1 MHLKKYEVR
10 SISEAMER
18 IRRDLGPDAVIL
30 SSRRIGKGASSRIEI
45 VAAMERD
52 DVTAEEAAAENG
64 FGAAGE
70 TGRPAEYGD
79 RWSRVEARL
88 DEMNDRILALASKL
102 AFSGKQD
109 ERGIPP
115 LYRELISRGLSR
127 RAAGKLMKIIQDENL
142 ESKAGHDGDR
152 TGDTLKRAIIRSVV
166 SCSPGP
172 ADEKRICAFVGPAGE
187 GKTTTLAKFAARI
200 LYRDKKSLGIITMD
214 DFRIGAV
221 EQLKIYGDIMN
232 VPVISV
238 PADGSLETAISSF
251 AHLDRVLIDTPG
263 KSRSDGDYVMKL
275 RRSFMGSAPVR
286 TNLVLSA
293 TTGEDAM
300 TDAVRRFRPLEYE
313 RIVMTKIDDAGDY
326 GCVYNVIDLAGRP
339 VTDIAT
345 GQQVPR
351 DIRSV
356 DPQRIARLVV
366 DREIPRH

>member
-52 DVTAEEAAAENG
+52 EGTAEEASAEKSWR
-64 FGAAGE
+64 AVGE
-70 TGRPAEYGD
+70 PGRYAEHGD
-79 RWSRVEARL
+79 RWSRIEARL
-88 DEMNDRILALASKL
+88 DEMNDRMLSLASKL
-102 AFSGKQD
+102 AFPGKND
-109 ERGIPP
+109 ERGTPP
-115 LYRELISRGLSR
+115 LYRELLSRGLSR
-127 RAAGKLMKIIQDENL
+127 RAAGKLMKIIQDEDL
-142 ESKAGHDGDR
+142 EANAGQDSDR
-152 TGDTLKRAIIRSVV
+152 TGDTLKRAIIRSVA
-166 SCSPGP
+166 SCSSGP
-172 ADEKRICAFVGPAGE
+172 EGEKRICAFVGPAGE

-238 PADGSLETAISSF
+238 PADGSLETALSSF
-251 AHLDRVLIDTPG
+251 THLDRVLIDTPG
-263 KSRSDGDYVMKL
+263 KSRSDGEYVAKL
-275 RRSFMGSAPVR
+275 RRSFRESVPVR
-286 TNLVLSA
+286 ANLVLSA
-293 TTGEDAM
+293 TTGEEAM
-300 TDAVRRFRPLEYE
+300 EDAVRRFRPLEYE
-313 RIVMTKIDDAGDY
+313 KIIMTKIDDAGDY

-356 DPQRIARLVV
+356 DPERIARLVV